1 MDNTS
6 PLGYFTVLSHLS
18 AMIFIFLCSW
28 SLQGW
33 QGFSDIAHFRDS
45 NRRGVL
51 RDWRL
56 TPCVAWM
63 TGCGSCFPPV
73 HIQRCHE
80 LGINGRV
87 RGGGIANTDARMC
100 FSSFYCEKPAATRR
114 AGYQKYSPASLSS
127 ASYPLH
133 LSVQLSQDWLP
144 SAVNILYFG
153 GLFAALWNS
162 FLICSISFLFFRLLV
177 ICLSSYSG

>member
-1 MDNTS
+1 
-6 PLGYFTVLSHLS
+6 
-18 AMIFIFLCSW
+18 
-28 SLQGW
+28 
-33 QGFSDIAHFRDS
+33 
-45 NRRGVL
+45 
-51 RDWRL
+51 
-56 TPCVAWM
+56 M

-114 AGYQKYSPASLSS
+114 EGYQKYSPASLSS

-144 SAVNILYFG
+144 SAVNILYSVSYTH
-153 GLFAALWNS
+153 LRAHETRHDLV
-162 FLICSISFLFFRLLV
+162 CRLL
-177 ICLSSYSG
+177 LEKKN